1 MRFFVVTADLGSLKS
16 PTMKILSALF
26 LPFLIFC
33 SPLSSQDFLSIH
45 ISDVASNTEGVR
57 TNIDL
62 SHQDVDSVQSELKIA
77 TILMAADLDYF
88 LTIDKSTPYHYS
100 NNVNL
105 KQFNVST
112 NEAFV
117 VISGTGVIDGKYII
131 DEYWGE
137 LDLLSQSNWGRISIS
152 GSINVPFQGLDHQL
166 RLSSPHLETSSNI
179 FNTPLQS
186 IDFSGFTPFTS
197 YDVGYIETQN
207 NIATVERNFYSDSYF
222 QIGSFASAQAA
233 INSYNIDSDLLD
245 SDGDGY
251 AVWRDDD
258 DNNPSITQANA
269 IYTLSSALTEIASLE
284 SQKSSL
290 IAERDARPTQAS
302 YDTVVAERDAMPTQA
317 SYDAMVAERDAKT
330 EQFST
335 LDSRVNEILPKEVPD
350 PPQLDLNSFN
360 QLFDQGRQM
369 IEESKYYAQNDY
381 HYVDYKIGRVEGF
394 IANGPIEDIG
404 DELDDIIDELDL
416 SPLTYSGH
424 YNFVPVKEKFEQ
436 AKNVYESGNIDSFN
450 QLFDQGR
457 QMIEES
463 KYYAQNDYHYVDYK
477 IGRVEGF
484 IANGPIEDIGDEL
497 DDIID
502 ELDLSPLT
510 YSGHYNFIPVK
521 EKFEQAE
528 SDFALQMG
536 IQNAYD
542 PTPVVTA
549 TLEEHIT
556 NLNSDITTARQE
568 RDAKLSLE
576 EIVDLR
582 AGSSMVAISNGQATL
597 SMEVEESSDLGIWT
611 TGGTASVQMNVQPGE
626 DKKFFRFKMTE

>member
-1 MRFFVVTADLGSLKS
+1 MRLFVVTVDLGNLKS
-16 PTMKILSALF
+16 STMKRLSALF

-45 ISDVASNTEGVR
+45 ISDVATNTKGVR
-57 TNIDL
+57 TNIYL

-197 YDVGYIETQN
+197 YDVSYIETQN
-207 NIATVERNFYSDSYF
+207 NIATVERDFYSDSYF

-258 DNNPSITQANA
+258 DNNPSITQANG

-290 IAERDARPTQAS
+290 IA
-302 YDTVVAERDAMPTQA
+302 
-317 SYDAMVAERDAKT
+317 
-330 EQFST
+330 
-335 LDSRVNEILPKEVPD
+335 
-350 PPQLDLNSFN
+350 
-360 QLFDQGRQM
+360 
-369 IEESKYYAQNDY
+369 
-381 HYVDYKIGRVEGF
+381 
-394 IANGPIEDIG
+394 
-404 DELDDIIDELDL
+404 
-416 SPLTYSGH
+416 
-424 YNFVPVKEKFEQ
+424 
-436 AKNVYESGNIDSFN
+436 
-450 QLFDQGR
+450 
-457 QMIEES
+457 
-463 KYYAQNDYHYVDYK
+463 
-477 IGRVEGF
+477 
-484 IANGPIEDIGDEL
+484 
-497 DDIID
+497 
-502 ELDLSPLT
+502 
-510 YSGHYNFIPVK
+510 
-521 EKFEQAE
+521 
-528 SDFALQMG
+528 
-536 IQNAYD
+536 
-542 PTPVVTA
+542 
-549 TLEEHIT
+549 
-556 NLNSDITTARQE
+556 E

-626 DKKFFRFKMTE
+626 DKKFFRFKMNDSDSSNKDINLSIEGSEYDEAAIIQALADQYGVPASSISLSVNGG

>member
-1 MRFFVVTADLGSLKS
+1 
-16 PTMKILSALF
+16 MKRLSALF

-45 ISDVASNTEGVR
+45 ISDVATNTKGVR
-57 TNIDL
+57 TNIYL

-207 NIATVERNFYSDSYF
+207 NIATVERDFYSDSYF

-290 IAERDARPTQAS
+290 IAERDA
-302 YDTVVAERDAMPTQA
+302 
-317 SYDAMVAERDAKT
+317 
-330 EQFST
+330 
-335 LDSRVNEILPKEVPD
+335 
-350 PPQLDLNSFN
+350 
-360 QLFDQGRQM
+360 
-369 IEESKYYAQNDY
+369 
-381 HYVDYKIGRVEGF
+381 
-394 IANGPIEDIG
+394 
-404 DELDDIIDELDL
+404 
-416 SPLTYSGH
+416 
-424 YNFVPVKEKFEQ
+424 
-436 AKNVYESGNIDSFN
+436 
-450 QLFDQGR
+450 
-457 QMIEES
+457 
-463 KYYAQNDYHYVDYK
+463 
-477 IGRVEGF
+477 
-484 IANGPIEDIGDEL
+484 
-497 DDIID
+497 
-502 ELDLSPLT
+502 
-510 YSGHYNFIPVK
+510 
-521 EKFEQAE
+521 
-528 SDFALQMG
+528 
-536 IQNAYD
+536 
-542 PTPVVTA
+542 
-549 TLEEHIT
+549 
-556 NLNSDITTARQE
+556 
-568 RDAKLSLE
+568 KLSLE

-626 DKKFFRFKMTE
+626 DKKFFRFKMNDSDSSNKDINLSIEGSEYDEAAIIQALADQYGVPASSISLSVNGG

>member
-1 MRFFVVTADLGSLKS
+1 
-16 PTMKILSALF
+16 MKRLSALF

-45 ISDVASNTEGVR
+45 ISDVASNTKGVR
-57 TNIDL
+57 TNINL
-62 SHQDVDSVQSELKIA
+62 SHQDVDSVQSELRIA
-77 TILMAADLDYF
+77 TILMTADLDYF
-88 LTIDKSTPYHYS
+88 FTIDKSTPYNYS
-100 NNVNL
+100 NNLNT
-105 KQFNVST
+105 KMFNAST

-131 DEYWGE
+131 DHSVGQ
-137 LDLLSQSNWGRISIS
+137 LDLLSQSNWGRISIG

-166 RLSSPHLETSSNI
+166 RLSSPQLETSSNI

-186 IDFSGFTPFTS
+186 INFSGFTPFTS

-222 QIGSFASAQAA
+222 QIGSFASAQVA

-258 DNNPSITQANA
+258 DNNPSINQVNG

-290 IAERDARPTQAS
+290 IAERDAR
-302 YDTVVAERDAMPTQA
+302 PTQA

-350 PPQLDLNSFN
+350 PPQLDLGSFN
-360 QLFDQGRQM
+360 QLFDQGKQM
-369 IEESKYYAQNDY
+369 IEESKTYAVDEY
-381 HYVDYKIGRVEGF
+381 HYVDYKIDRVEGF

-404 DELDDIIDELDL
+404 DELDDIIGELDW
-416 SPLTYSGH
+416 SPLAHSGH
-424 YNFVPVKEKFEQ
+424 YNF
-436 AKNVYESGNIDSFN
+436 
-450 QLFDQGR
+450 
-457 QMIEES
+457 
-463 KYYAQNDYHYVDYK
+463 
-477 IGRVEGF
+477 
-484 IANGPIEDIGDEL
+484 
-497 DDIID
+497 
-502 ELDLSPLT
+502 T
-510 YSGHYNFIPVK
+510 PVK

>member
-1 MRFFVVTADLGSLKS
+1 MRLFVVTVDLGNLKS
-16 PTMKILSALF
+16 STMKRLSALF

-45 ISDVASNTEGVR
+45 ISDVATNTKGVR

-207 NIATVERNFYSDSYF
+207 NIATVERDFYSDSYF

-258 DNNPSITQANA
+258 DNNPSITQANG

-290 IAERDARPTQAS
+290 IA
-302 YDTVVAERDAMPTQA
+302 
-317 SYDAMVAERDAKT
+317 
-330 EQFST
+330 
-335 LDSRVNEILPKEVPD
+335 
-350 PPQLDLNSFN
+350 
-360 QLFDQGRQM
+360 
-369 IEESKYYAQNDY
+369 
-381 HYVDYKIGRVEGF
+381 
-394 IANGPIEDIG
+394 
-404 DELDDIIDELDL
+404 
-416 SPLTYSGH
+416 
-424 YNFVPVKEKFEQ
+424 
-436 AKNVYESGNIDSFN
+436 
-450 QLFDQGR
+450 
-457 QMIEES
+457 
-463 KYYAQNDYHYVDYK
+463 
-477 IGRVEGF
+477 
-484 IANGPIEDIGDEL
+484 
-497 DDIID
+497 
-502 ELDLSPLT
+502 
-510 YSGHYNFIPVK
+510 
-521 EKFEQAE
+521 
-528 SDFALQMG
+528 
-536 IQNAYD
+536 
-542 PTPVVTA
+542 
-549 TLEEHIT
+549 
-556 NLNSDITTARQE
+556 E

-626 DKKFFRFKMTE
+626 DKKFFRFKMNDSDSSNKDINLSIEGSEYDEAAIIQALADQYGVPASSISLSVNGG

>member
-1 MRFFVVTADLGSLKS
+1 
-16 PTMKILSALF
+16 MKRLSALF

-45 ISDVASNTEGVR
+45 ISDVATNTKGVR
-57 TNIDL
+57 TNINL

-207 NIATVERNFYSDSYF
+207 NIATVERDFYSDSYF

-258 DNNPSITQANA
+258 DNNPSITQANG

-290 IAERDARPTQAS
+290 IA
-302 YDTVVAERDAMPTQA
+302 
-317 SYDAMVAERDAKT
+317 
-330 EQFST
+330 
-335 LDSRVNEILPKEVPD
+335 
-350 PPQLDLNSFN
+350 
-360 QLFDQGRQM
+360 
-369 IEESKYYAQNDY
+369 
-381 HYVDYKIGRVEGF
+381 
-394 IANGPIEDIG
+394 
-404 DELDDIIDELDL
+404 
-416 SPLTYSGH
+416 
-424 YNFVPVKEKFEQ
+424 
-436 AKNVYESGNIDSFN
+436 
-450 QLFDQGR
+450 
-457 QMIEES
+457 
-463 KYYAQNDYHYVDYK
+463 
-477 IGRVEGF
+477 
-484 IANGPIEDIGDEL
+484 
-497 DDIID
+497 
-502 ELDLSPLT
+502 
-510 YSGHYNFIPVK
+510 
-521 EKFEQAE
+521 
-528 SDFALQMG
+528 
-536 IQNAYD
+536 
-542 PTPVVTA
+542 
-549 TLEEHIT
+549 
-556 NLNSDITTARQE
+556 E

-626 DKKFFRFKMTE
+626 DKKFFRFKMNDSDSSNKDINLSIEGSEYDEAAIIQALADQYGVPASSISLSVNGG

>member
-1 MRFFVVTADLGSLKS
+1 MRLFVVTVDLGNLKS
-16 PTMKILSALF
+16 STMKRLSALF

-45 ISDVASNTEGVR
+45 ISDVATNTKGVR

-197 YDVGYIETQN
+197 YDVSYIETQN
-207 NIATVERNFYSDSYF
+207 NIATVERDFYSDSYF

-290 IAERDARPTQAS
+290 IAERDA
-302 YDTVVAERDAMPTQA
+302 
-317 SYDAMVAERDAKT
+317 
-330 EQFST
+330 
-335 LDSRVNEILPKEVPD
+335 
-350 PPQLDLNSFN
+350 
-360 QLFDQGRQM
+360 
-369 IEESKYYAQNDY
+369 
-381 HYVDYKIGRVEGF
+381 
-394 IANGPIEDIG
+394 
-404 DELDDIIDELDL
+404 
-416 SPLTYSGH
+416 
-424 YNFVPVKEKFEQ
+424 
-436 AKNVYESGNIDSFN
+436 
-450 QLFDQGR
+450 
-457 QMIEES
+457 
-463 KYYAQNDYHYVDYK
+463 
-477 IGRVEGF
+477 
-484 IANGPIEDIGDEL
+484 
-497 DDIID
+497 
-502 ELDLSPLT
+502 
-510 YSGHYNFIPVK
+510 
-521 EKFEQAE
+521 
-528 SDFALQMG
+528 
-536 IQNAYD
+536 
-542 PTPVVTA
+542 
-549 TLEEHIT
+549 
-556 NLNSDITTARQE
+556 
-568 RDAKLSLE
+568 KLSLE

-626 DKKFFRFKMTE
+626 DKKFFRFKMNDSDSSNKDINLSIEGSEYDEAAIIQALADQYGVPASSISLSVNGG

>member
-1 MRFFVVTADLGSLKS
+1 MRLFVVTVDLGNLKS
-16 PTMKILSALF
+16 STMKRLSALF

-45 ISDVASNTEGVR
+45 ISDVATNTKGVR
-57 TNIDL
+57 TNINL

-207 NIATVERNFYSDSYF
+207 NIATVERDFYSDSYF

-258 DNNPSITQANA
+258 DNNPSITQANG

-290 IAERDARPTQAS
+290 IA
-302 YDTVVAERDAMPTQA
+302 
-317 SYDAMVAERDAKT
+317 
-330 EQFST
+330 
-335 LDSRVNEILPKEVPD
+335 
-350 PPQLDLNSFN
+350 
-360 QLFDQGRQM
+360 
-369 IEESKYYAQNDY
+369 
-381 HYVDYKIGRVEGF
+381 
-394 IANGPIEDIG
+394 
-404 DELDDIIDELDL
+404 
-416 SPLTYSGH
+416 
-424 YNFVPVKEKFEQ
+424 
-436 AKNVYESGNIDSFN
+436 
-450 QLFDQGR
+450 
-457 QMIEES
+457 
-463 KYYAQNDYHYVDYK
+463 
-477 IGRVEGF
+477 
-484 IANGPIEDIGDEL
+484 
-497 DDIID
+497 
-502 ELDLSPLT
+502 
-510 YSGHYNFIPVK
+510 
-521 EKFEQAE
+521 
-528 SDFALQMG
+528 
-536 IQNAYD
+536 
-542 PTPVVTA
+542 
-549 TLEEHIT
+549 
-556 NLNSDITTARQE
+556 E

-626 DKKFFRFKMTE
+626 DKKFFRFKMNDSDSSNKDINLSIEGSEYDEAAIIQALADQYGVPASSISLSVNGG

>member
-1 MRFFVVTADLGSLKS
+1 MRLFVVTVDLGNLKS
-16 PTMKILSALF
+16 STMKRLSALF

-45 ISDVASNTEGVR
+45 ISDVATNTKGVR
-57 TNIDL
+57 TNIYL

-207 NIATVERNFYSDSYF
+207 NIATVERDFYSDSYF

-258 DNNPSITQANA
+258 DNNPSITQANG

-290 IAERDARPTQAS
+290 IA
-302 YDTVVAERDAMPTQA
+302 
-317 SYDAMVAERDAKT
+317 
-330 EQFST
+330 
-335 LDSRVNEILPKEVPD
+335 
-350 PPQLDLNSFN
+350 
-360 QLFDQGRQM
+360 
-369 IEESKYYAQNDY
+369 
-381 HYVDYKIGRVEGF
+381 
-394 IANGPIEDIG
+394 
-404 DELDDIIDELDL
+404 
-416 SPLTYSGH
+416 
-424 YNFVPVKEKFEQ
+424 
-436 AKNVYESGNIDSFN
+436 
-450 QLFDQGR
+450 
-457 QMIEES
+457 
-463 KYYAQNDYHYVDYK
+463 
-477 IGRVEGF
+477 
-484 IANGPIEDIGDEL
+484 
-497 DDIID
+497 
-502 ELDLSPLT
+502 
-510 YSGHYNFIPVK
+510 
-521 EKFEQAE
+521 
-528 SDFALQMG
+528 
-536 IQNAYD
+536 
-542 PTPVVTA
+542 
-549 TLEEHIT
+549 
-556 NLNSDITTARQE
+556 E

-626 DKKFFRFKMTE
+626 DKKFFRFKMNDSDSSNKDINLSIEGSEYDEAAIIQALADQYGVPASSISLSVNGG

>member
-1 MRFFVVTADLGSLKS
+1 MRLFVVTVDLGNLKS
-16 PTMKILSALF
+16 STMKRLSALF

-45 ISDVASNTEGVR
+45 ISDVATNTKGVR
-57 TNIDL
+57 TNIYL

-207 NIATVERNFYSDSYF
+207 NIATVERDFYSDSYF

-233 INSYNIDSDLLD
+233 INSYTIDSDLLD

-258 DNNPSITQANA
+258 DNNPSITQANG

-290 IAERDARPTQAS
+290 IA
-302 YDTVVAERDAMPTQA
+302 
-317 SYDAMVAERDAKT
+317 
-330 EQFST
+330 
-335 LDSRVNEILPKEVPD
+335 
-350 PPQLDLNSFN
+350 
-360 QLFDQGRQM
+360 
-369 IEESKYYAQNDY
+369 
-381 HYVDYKIGRVEGF
+381 
-394 IANGPIEDIG
+394 
-404 DELDDIIDELDL
+404 
-416 SPLTYSGH
+416 
-424 YNFVPVKEKFEQ
+424 
-436 AKNVYESGNIDSFN
+436 
-450 QLFDQGR
+450 
-457 QMIEES
+457 
-463 KYYAQNDYHYVDYK
+463 
-477 IGRVEGF
+477 
-484 IANGPIEDIGDEL
+484 
-497 DDIID
+497 
-502 ELDLSPLT
+502 
-510 YSGHYNFIPVK
+510 
-521 EKFEQAE
+521 
-528 SDFALQMG
+528 
-536 IQNAYD
+536 
-542 PTPVVTA
+542 
-549 TLEEHIT
+549 
-556 NLNSDITTARQE
+556 E

-626 DKKFFRFKMTE
+626 DKKFFRFKMNDSDSSNKDINLSIEGSEYDEAAIIQALADQYGVPASSISLSVNGG

>member
-1 MRFFVVTADLGSLKS
+1 
-16 PTMKILSALF
+16 MKILSALF

-45 ISDVASNTEGVR
+45 ISDVASNTKEVR

-88 LTIDKSTPYHYS
+88 LTIDKSTSYNYS

-137 LDLLSQSNWGRISIS
+137 LNLSSQSNWGRISIG

-197 YDVGYIETQN
+197 YDVG
-207 NIATVERNFYSDSYF
+207 NIRTHNSIAEVKRNFYSDSYF

-233 INSYNIDSDLLD
+233 INSYTIDSDLLD

-350 PPQLDLNSFN
+350 PPQLDL
-360 QLFDQGRQM
+360 
-369 IEESKYYAQNDY
+369 
-381 HYVDYKIGRVEGF
+381 
-394 IANGPIEDIG
+394 
-404 DELDDIIDELDL
+404 
-416 SPLTYSGH
+416 
-424 YNFVPVKEKFEQ
+424 
-436 AKNVYESGNIDSFN
+436 DSFN
-450 QLFDQGR
+450 QLFDQGK

-463 KYYAQNDYHYVDYK
+463 KNYATNDYNYVDYK

-542 PTPVVTA
+542 PTPFFTA

-597 SMEVEESSDLGIWT
+597 SMDVEESSDLGIWT

>member
-1 MRFFVVTADLGSLKS
+1 MRLFVVTVDLGNLKS
-16 PTMKILSALF
+16 STMKRLSALF

-45 ISDVASNTEGVR
+45 ISDVATNTKGVR
-57 TNIDL
+57 TNIYL

-207 NIATVERNFYSDSYF
+207 NIATVERDFYSDSYF

-290 IAERDARPTQAS
+290 IAERDA
-302 YDTVVAERDAMPTQA
+302 
-317 SYDAMVAERDAKT
+317 
-330 EQFST
+330 
-335 LDSRVNEILPKEVPD
+335 
-350 PPQLDLNSFN
+350 
-360 QLFDQGRQM
+360 
-369 IEESKYYAQNDY
+369 
-381 HYVDYKIGRVEGF
+381 
-394 IANGPIEDIG
+394 
-404 DELDDIIDELDL
+404 
-416 SPLTYSGH
+416 
-424 YNFVPVKEKFEQ
+424 
-436 AKNVYESGNIDSFN
+436 
-450 QLFDQGR
+450 
-457 QMIEES
+457 
-463 KYYAQNDYHYVDYK
+463 
-477 IGRVEGF
+477 
-484 IANGPIEDIGDEL
+484 
-497 DDIID
+497 
-502 ELDLSPLT
+502 
-510 YSGHYNFIPVK
+510 
-521 EKFEQAE
+521 
-528 SDFALQMG
+528 
-536 IQNAYD
+536 
-542 PTPVVTA
+542 
-549 TLEEHIT
+549 
-556 NLNSDITTARQE
+556 
-568 RDAKLSLE
+568 KLSLE

-626 DKKFFRFKMTE
+626 DKKFFRFKMNDSDSSNKDINLSIEGSEYDEAAIIQALADQYGVPASSISLSVNGG

>member
-1 MRFFVVTADLGSLKS
+1 MRLFVVTVDLGNLKS
-16 PTMKILSALF
+16 STMKRLSALF

-45 ISDVASNTEGVR
+45 ISDVATNTKGVR
-57 TNIDL
+57 TNIYL

-207 NIATVERNFYSDSYF
+207 NIATVERDFYSDSYF

-233 INSYNIDSDLLD
+233 INSYTIDSDLLD

-290 IAERDARPTQAS
+290 IA
-302 YDTVVAERDAMPTQA
+302 
-317 SYDAMVAERDAKT
+317 
-330 EQFST
+330 
-335 LDSRVNEILPKEVPD
+335 
-350 PPQLDLNSFN
+350 
-360 QLFDQGRQM
+360 
-369 IEESKYYAQNDY
+369 
-381 HYVDYKIGRVEGF
+381 
-394 IANGPIEDIG
+394 
-404 DELDDIIDELDL
+404 
-416 SPLTYSGH
+416 
-424 YNFVPVKEKFEQ
+424 
-436 AKNVYESGNIDSFN
+436 
-450 QLFDQGR
+450 
-457 QMIEES
+457 
-463 KYYAQNDYHYVDYK
+463 
-477 IGRVEGF
+477 
-484 IANGPIEDIGDEL
+484 
-497 DDIID
+497 
-502 ELDLSPLT
+502 
-510 YSGHYNFIPVK
+510 
-521 EKFEQAE
+521 
-528 SDFALQMG
+528 
-536 IQNAYD
+536 
-542 PTPVVTA
+542 
-549 TLEEHIT
+549 
-556 NLNSDITTARQE
+556 E

-626 DKKFFRFKMTE
+626 DKKFFRFKMNDSDSSNKDINLSIEGSEYDEAAIIQALADQYGVPASSISLSVNGG

>member
-1 MRFFVVTADLGSLKS
+1 MRLFVVTVDLGNLKS
-16 PTMKILSALF
+16 STMKRLSALF

-45 ISDVASNTEGVR
+45 ISDVATNTKGVR
-57 TNIDL
+57 TNIYL

-117 VISGTGVIDGKYII
+117 VISGTGVIDGKYIL

-207 NIATVERNFYSDSYF
+207 NIATVERDFYSDSYF

-258 DNNPSITQANA
+258 DNNPSITQANG

-290 IAERDARPTQAS
+290 IA
-302 YDTVVAERDAMPTQA
+302 
-317 SYDAMVAERDAKT
+317 
-330 EQFST
+330 
-335 LDSRVNEILPKEVPD
+335 
-350 PPQLDLNSFN
+350 
-360 QLFDQGRQM
+360 
-369 IEESKYYAQNDY
+369 
-381 HYVDYKIGRVEGF
+381 
-394 IANGPIEDIG
+394 
-404 DELDDIIDELDL
+404 
-416 SPLTYSGH
+416 
-424 YNFVPVKEKFEQ
+424 
-436 AKNVYESGNIDSFN
+436 
-450 QLFDQGR
+450 
-457 QMIEES
+457 
-463 KYYAQNDYHYVDYK
+463 
-477 IGRVEGF
+477 
-484 IANGPIEDIGDEL
+484 
-497 DDIID
+497 
-502 ELDLSPLT
+502 
-510 YSGHYNFIPVK
+510 
-521 EKFEQAE
+521 
-528 SDFALQMG
+528 
-536 IQNAYD
+536 
-542 PTPVVTA
+542 
-549 TLEEHIT
+549 
-556 NLNSDITTARQE
+556 E

-626 DKKFFRFKMTE
+626 DKKFFRFKMNDSDSSNKDINLSIEGSEYDEAAIIQALADQYGVPASSISLSVNGG

>member
-1 MRFFVVTADLGSLKS
+1 MRLFVVTVDLGNLKS
-16 PTMKILSALF
+16 STMKRLSALF

-45 ISDVASNTEGVR
+45 ISDVATNTKGVR
-57 TNIDL
+57 TNIYL

-152 GSINVPFQGLDHQL
+152 GSINVPFQGFDHQL

-207 NIATVERNFYSDSYF
+207 NIATVERDFYSDSYF

-290 IAERDARPTQAS
+290 IAERDA
-302 YDTVVAERDAMPTQA
+302 
-317 SYDAMVAERDAKT
+317 
-330 EQFST
+330 
-335 LDSRVNEILPKEVPD
+335 
-350 PPQLDLNSFN
+350 
-360 QLFDQGRQM
+360 
-369 IEESKYYAQNDY
+369 
-381 HYVDYKIGRVEGF
+381 
-394 IANGPIEDIG
+394 
-404 DELDDIIDELDL
+404 
-416 SPLTYSGH
+416 
-424 YNFVPVKEKFEQ
+424 
-436 AKNVYESGNIDSFN
+436 
-450 QLFDQGR
+450 
-457 QMIEES
+457 
-463 KYYAQNDYHYVDYK
+463 
-477 IGRVEGF
+477 
-484 IANGPIEDIGDEL
+484 
-497 DDIID
+497 
-502 ELDLSPLT
+502 
-510 YSGHYNFIPVK
+510 
-521 EKFEQAE
+521 
-528 SDFALQMG
+528 
-536 IQNAYD
+536 
-542 PTPVVTA
+542 
-549 TLEEHIT
+549 
-556 NLNSDITTARQE
+556 
-568 RDAKLSLE
+568 KLSLE

-626 DKKFFRFKMTE
+626 DKKFFRFKMNDSDSSNKDINLSIEGSEYDEAAIIQALADQYGVPASSISLSVNGG

>member
-1 MRFFVVTADLGSLKS
+1 
-16 PTMKILSALF
+16 
-26 LPFLIFC
+26 
-33 SPLSSQDFLSIH
+33 
-45 ISDVASNTEGVR
+45 
-57 TNIDL
+57 
-62 SHQDVDSVQSELKIA
+62 
-77 TILMAADLDYF
+77 MAADLDYF

-207 NIATVERNFYSDSYF
+207 NIATVERDFYSDSYF

-258 DNNPSITQANA
+258 DNNPSITQANG

-290 IAERDARPTQAS
+290 IA
-302 YDTVVAERDAMPTQA
+302 
-317 SYDAMVAERDAKT
+317 
-330 EQFST
+330 
-335 LDSRVNEILPKEVPD
+335 
-350 PPQLDLNSFN
+350 
-360 QLFDQGRQM
+360 
-369 IEESKYYAQNDY
+369 
-381 HYVDYKIGRVEGF
+381 
-394 IANGPIEDIG
+394 
-404 DELDDIIDELDL
+404 
-416 SPLTYSGH
+416 
-424 YNFVPVKEKFEQ
+424 
-436 AKNVYESGNIDSFN
+436 
-450 QLFDQGR
+450 
-457 QMIEES
+457 
-463 KYYAQNDYHYVDYK
+463 
-477 IGRVEGF
+477 
-484 IANGPIEDIGDEL
+484 
-497 DDIID
+497 
-502 ELDLSPLT
+502 
-510 YSGHYNFIPVK
+510 
-521 EKFEQAE
+521 
-528 SDFALQMG
+528 
-536 IQNAYD
+536 
-542 PTPVVTA
+542 
-549 TLEEHIT
+549 
-556 NLNSDITTARQE
+556 E

-626 DKKFFRFKMTE
+626 DKKFFRFKMNDSDSSNKDINLSIEGSEYDEAAIIQALADQYGVPASSISLSVNGG

>member
-1 MRFFVVTADLGSLKS
+1 MRLFVVTVDLGNLKS
-16 PTMKILSALF
+16 STMKRLSALF

-45 ISDVASNTEGVR
+45 ISDVATNTKGVR
-57 TNIDL
+57 TNIYL

-137 LDLLSQSNWGRISIS
+137 LDLLSQSNWGRISIA
-152 GSINVPFQGLDHQL
+152 GSINVPFQGFDHQL
-166 RLSSPHLETSSNI
+166 RLSSPNLVISSNI
-179 FNTPLQS
+179 FNIPLQS

-197 YDVGYIETQN
+197 YDVSYIETQN
-207 NIATVERNFYSDSYF
+207 NIATVERDFYSDSYF

-290 IAERDARPTQAS
+290 IAERDA
-302 YDTVVAERDAMPTQA
+302 
-317 SYDAMVAERDAKT
+317 
-330 EQFST
+330 
-335 LDSRVNEILPKEVPD
+335 
-350 PPQLDLNSFN
+350 
-360 QLFDQGRQM
+360 
-369 IEESKYYAQNDY
+369 
-381 HYVDYKIGRVEGF
+381 
-394 IANGPIEDIG
+394 
-404 DELDDIIDELDL
+404 
-416 SPLTYSGH
+416 
-424 YNFVPVKEKFEQ
+424 
-436 AKNVYESGNIDSFN
+436 
-450 QLFDQGR
+450 
-457 QMIEES
+457 
-463 KYYAQNDYHYVDYK
+463 
-477 IGRVEGF
+477 
-484 IANGPIEDIGDEL
+484 
-497 DDIID
+497 
-502 ELDLSPLT
+502 
-510 YSGHYNFIPVK
+510 
-521 EKFEQAE
+521 
-528 SDFALQMG
+528 
-536 IQNAYD
+536 
-542 PTPVVTA
+542 
-549 TLEEHIT
+549 
-556 NLNSDITTARQE
+556 
-568 RDAKLSLE
+568 KLSLE

-626 DKKFFRFKMTE
+626 DKKFFRFKMNDSDSSNKDINLSIEGSEYDEAAIIQALADQYGVPASSISLSVNGG